1 MMRSQRAQKGL
12 IDLYLD
18 SWRNLFNI
26 KNKIRRKFYW
36 KSILSTFICF
46 LVLFY
51 LILIFA
57 FFSST
62 ISQLIPL
69 LVFLFWIPLTSL
81 SCRRLID
88 ADKSPVSIILL
99 FGTPFLHH
107 LLGFDY
113 QLSLIIGIIGK
124 IHLLTLLCSP
134 SK

>member
-1 MMRSQRAQKGL
+1 MRSQRTPKGL
-12 IDLYLD
+12 INLYLD

-26 KNKIRRKFYW
+26 KNKIRRKFYL

-46 LVLFY
+46 SVLFS
-51 LILIFA
+51 LISIVPIFT
-57 FFSST
+57 ST
-62 ISQLIPL
+62 ISQLSPL
-69 LVFLFWIPLTSL
+69 LAFLFWIPLISL

-88 ADKSPVSIILL
+88 ANKSPISIILL

-107 LLGFDY
+107 LLGIDY